1 MGVLDIAVLVVI
13 FIGFL
18 GLILY
23 AAQHARSG
31 EDASTPKRPE

>member
-1 MGVLDIAVLVVI
+1 MSVIDILVLLVI
-13 FIGFL
+13 FVGFL

-31 EDASTPKRPE
+31 EGASTPKKPE